1 MFVGGA
7 SLLFARWAHGFKKH
21 VNQLPQFDPETSNAA
36 GGDESIIYYHSYWKL
51 EPDEALVIEVHPP
64 DCDAWNF
71 QLNNY
76 WMESLDYRYYN
87 VCINKNEA
95 SYEADGSLRVIVSQ
109 EDPGRPN
116 WIETAH
122 HREGTMCWRW
132 YRLHDGTQAIQPS
145 CRVVKYSDLK
155 TSVKM
160 EKIISST
167 DFRNHPRW
175 FTTLN
180 YLWKKSQSLGPNPL
194 LKKDELM
201 AAAKQG
207 CGLHDFGKDFWD
219 EPLDRLIH
227 ALNYEANLHP
237 IGLFISRKRII
248 NLLGVRLRAEQW
260 FKKYP
265 EILEQ
270 EVLSP
275 MVIVG
280 LQRTG
285 TTKLHR
291 LLTADPDN
299 RVLRSWEAINP
310 APFKLNMNGKD
321 RRIKIAKTSEKALRW
336 MTPGFFAIHPV
347 EHSAPEEDILLLDVT
362 FLSTTPEAITHVPS
376 YSDWLE
382 QTDQSHAYE
391 YGSRLL
397 RLLQWQQ
404 PGKRWVL
411 KSPHHLEF
419 LPLIEKYY
427 GDPHFIWTH
436 RDPNECISS
445 FLSMVSHSRS
455 IFTDD
460 VQVQRLTGHWVR
472 KTAYMLEKGLAY
484 RNEAEGRGL
493 SPISC
498 IQTW

>member
-1 MFVGGA
+1 M
-7 SLLFARWAHGFKKH
+7 K
-21 VNQLPQFDPETSNAA
+21 A
-36 GGDESIIYYHSYWKL
+36 G
-51 EPDEALVIEVHPP
+51 
-64 DCDAWNF
+64 
-71 QLNNY
+71 
-76 WMESLDYRYYN
+76 R
-87 VCINKNEA
+87 
-95 SYEADGSLRVIVSQ
+95 IV
-109 EDPGRPN
+109 
-116 WIETAH
+116 
-122 HREGTMCWRW
+122 
-132 YRLHDGTQAIQPS
+132 
-145 CRVVKYSDLK
+145 
-155 TSVKM
+155 
-160 EKIISST
+160 SST
-167 DFRNHPRW
+167 DFMNRPGW
-175 FTTLN
+175 FNTLN
-180 YLWKKSQSLGPNPL
+180 YVWEKSRSITSIPL
-194 LKKDELM
+194 LKKDELI
-201 AAAKQG
+201 ATARYQS
-207 CGLHDFGKDFWD
+207 GLHDLGKDFWD

-227 ALNYEANLHP
+227 SLNHEAELHP

-248 NLLGVRLRAEQW
+248 NLLGVRLRAEEW
-260 FKKYP
+260 FKKFP

-270 EVLSP
+270 EVLPP

-310 APFKLNMNGKD
+310 VPFTLNMNGKD
-321 RRIKIAKTSEKALRW
+321 KRIKIAKTSEKALRW

-362 FLSTTPEAITHVPS
+362 FLSTTPEATTNVPS

-382 QTDQSHAYE
+382 KTDQSHAYE

-397 RLLQWQQ
+397 RLMQWLQ

-436 RDPNECISS
+436 RDPAECIPS
-445 FLSMVSHSRS
+445 FLSMVCHSRV

-460 VQVQRLTGHWVR
+460 VQVQRVTRHWVR
-472 KTAYMLEKGLAY
+472 KTAYMLDKGLAY
-484 RNEAEGRGL
+484 REQVKERENFTDILYSGLVVDPMDQLSKIYERYGGITETLRGRFERADSENPQGKYGIHEYSLSDFGLTKQDLEQKNEGYFSLYNKLTE
-493 SPISC
+493 
-498 IQTW
+498 

>member
-1 MFVGGA
+1 MG
-7 SLLFARWAHGFKKH
+7 
-21 VNQLPQFDPETSNAA
+21 
-36 GGDESIIYYHSYWKL
+36 
-51 EPDEALVIEVHPP
+51 
-64 DCDAWNF
+64 
-71 QLNNY
+71 
-76 WMESLDYRYYN
+76 
-87 VCINKNEA
+87 
-95 SYEADGSLRVIVSQ
+95 
-109 EDPGRPN
+109 
-116 WIETAH
+116 
-122 HREGTMCWRW
+122 
-132 YRLHDGTQAIQPS
+132 
-145 CRVVKYSDLK
+145 
-155 TSVKM
+155 
-160 EKIISST
+160 KIISST

-180 YLWKKSQSLGPNPL
+180 YLWKKSRSLGPDPL

-207 CGLHDFGKDFWD
+207 CGLHDFGRDFWD
-219 EPLDRLIH
+219 EPLERLIH
-227 ALNYEANLHP
+227 SLNYEANLHP
-237 IGLFISRKRII
+237 IGLYISRKRII
-248 NLLGVRLRAEQW
+248 NLLGVRLRAEHW
-260 FKKYP
+260 FKTYP

-310 APFKLNMNGKD
+310 APFKLHMNGKD
-321 RRIKIAKTSEKALRW
+321 KRIKIAKTSEKALRY

-362 FLSTTPEAITHVPS
+362 FLSTTPEATTHVPS

-382 QTDQSHAYE
+382 KTDQSHAYE

-419 LPLIEKYY
+419 LPLIEKHY

-436 RDPNECISS
+436 RDPNECIPS

-460 VQVQRLTGHWVR
+460 VKVQRLTGHWVR

-484 RNEAEGRGL
+484 RNEAEGRGTFTDILYTDLVKDPLAQLAKIYERYGGISEQLRERFLLADSENPQGKYGIHEYSL
-493 SPISC
+493 SDFGLAEKTLEQKNRAYYSLFN
-498 IQTW
+498 QLSSSRV